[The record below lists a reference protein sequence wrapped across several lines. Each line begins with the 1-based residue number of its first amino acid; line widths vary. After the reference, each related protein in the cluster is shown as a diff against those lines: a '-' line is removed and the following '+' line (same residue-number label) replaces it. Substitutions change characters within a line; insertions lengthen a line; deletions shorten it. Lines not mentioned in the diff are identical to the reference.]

1 MKKIKKIVF
10 AALIITGAIV
20 TTSVSAVQII
30 NIVDVTLSSF
40 SGISRTTITSKSVYG
55 EQRVKTTKAK
65 DQITGGGRAISVCT
79 ESQGG
84 TTSSWIYAPANTLV
98 GWDSAQANGNY
109 STGSYMLKVKASKST
124 LAKVTYSGTWYID
137 SQGW

>member
-40 SGISRTTITSKSVYG
+40 SGISRTSITSKTVYG

-65 DQITGGGRAISVCT
+65 DKITGGGRAISVCT
-79 ESQGG
+79 EAENG
-84 TTSSWIYAPANTLV
+84 TLSSWVSAPVDTLV
-98 GWDSAQANGNY
+98 GWDSSQANGNY
-109 STGSYMLKVKASKST
+109 STGSYMLKIKATKST
-124 LAKVTYSGTWYID
+124 VAKVTYSGTWYID

>member
-10 AALIITGAIV
+10 AALIITGAII

-40 SGISRTTITSKSVYG
+40 SGVSRTTITSKTVYG

-79 ESQGG
+79 ESEGG
-84 TTSSWIYAPANTLV
+84 ALSSWVSAPVDSLV
-98 GWDSAQANGNY
+98 GWDSAQAKGNY
-109 STGSYMLKVKASKST
+109 STGSYMLKIKATKST
-124 LAKVTYSGTWYID
+124 IAKVTYSGTWYID